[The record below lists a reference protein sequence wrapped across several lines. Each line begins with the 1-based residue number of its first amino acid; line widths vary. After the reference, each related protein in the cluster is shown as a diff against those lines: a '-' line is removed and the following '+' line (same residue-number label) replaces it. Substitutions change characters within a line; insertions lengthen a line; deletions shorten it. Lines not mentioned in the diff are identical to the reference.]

1 MFSASVAF
9 TRSKPVTKT
18 LYFASLLV
26 VGKSRWIM
34 HSILSPSEV
43 WSTMPTPPA
52 CLLEDSS
59 VWMLRYGISSTPWP
73 SMRVNSVMKSATT
86 CPFIV
91 VCGQYCISNSF
102 SLTAHNAIRP
112 VASGL
117 PIALRR
123 GLFVKT
129 MIVCAWKY
137 GLSFRATVTN
147 AKASFSIWGYFSFA
161 PWNARLVK

>member
-1 MFSASVAF
+1 MFSAYAAF
-9 TRSKPVTKT
+9 TKSKPVTKT

-34 HSILSPSEV
+34 HSILSPSGV

-52 CLLEDSS
+52 CLLEDPS
-59 VWMLRYGISSTPWP
+59 VWMLHYGISFAPWP
-73 SMRVNSVMKSATT
+73 SMRVNLAMKSATT

-91 VCGQYCISNSF
+91 VRGQYCISNSF
-102 SLTAHNAIRP
+102 SLTAYNAIRL

-123 GLFVKT
+123 GLSVRT
-129 MIVCAWKY
+129 MIVCA
-137 GLSFRATVTN
+137 
-147 AKASFSIWGYFSFA
+147 
-161 PWNARLVK
+161 